1 MVTASLIE
9 MIGMSPKKP
18 EYAIKAHKLIM
29 NLDSFEEV
37 LSQSLSSEVVSGT
50 CRTGISEHYQK
61 ELETYIKTNFEQMTS
76 LIHDW
81 SEYLAG
87 IQSAKSTN
95 WEWCFRFYTS
105 YTDCPIS
112 KNQQIQNFMVAVFNP
127 SLKTVNRTRVAVPP
141 KNNYTVS
148 IFNYTAK

>member
-1 MVTASLIE
+1 

-18 EYAIKAHKLIM
+18 EFAIKAHKLIM

-61 ELETYIKTNFEQMTS
+61 ELETYIKANFEQMTS

-87 IQSAKSTN
+87 I
-95 WEWCFRFYTS
+95 
-105 YTDCPIS
+105 
-112 KNQQIQNFMVAVFNP
+112 
-127 SLKTVNRTRVAVPP
+127 
-141 KNNYTVS
+141 
-148 IFNYTAK
+148 